1 MPPRNEPPSNIEIKI
16 NKVQGTLE
24 STNVRLDTLDQ
35 KFTQRMDRIAEGVE
49 AITHQIGTFSE
60 GLARLEIQTERIATA
75 TERHAESIT
84 QLIALAQQQ
93 QATVNQLLARN

>member
-1 MPPRNEPPSNIEIKI
+1 MTPEKEPPSAIEIQL
-16 NKVQGTLE
+16 NRLE
-24 STNVRLDTLDQ
+24 RNDERVIIRLDESDRR
-35 KFTQRMDRIAEGVE
+35 FTDRMDRISEGVE
-49 AITHQIGTFSE
+49 AINHQIGTFSE

-75 TERHAESIT
+75 TERNAESIA